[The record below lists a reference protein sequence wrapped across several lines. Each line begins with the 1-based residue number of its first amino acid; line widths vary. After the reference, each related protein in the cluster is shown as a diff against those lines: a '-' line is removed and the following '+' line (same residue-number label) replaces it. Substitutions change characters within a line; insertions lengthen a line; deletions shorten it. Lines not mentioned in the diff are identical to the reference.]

1 MKLDILACVPMEIRE
16 RLKCGMTGEVIMV
29 NSSGIYLRF
38 EEQIVFLCDITW
50 GLVPIG
56 IAVDGFKKMAKKLC
70 LEDGQQVIYKDNTLI
85 FPNGTVHL
93 LTERTQPRKKCLH
106 QSEKEC
112 LRQPEKMYV
121 KRAAVEV
128 AALRKKHGISMLVEP
143 LVLGKEAAD
152 VMQLNP
158 YCAKAY
164 PCLARLMNALL
175 NGTVDEIRCCVDKM
189 LGLGTGLTPSA
200 DDVMLGMLY
209 VFRKLPQQCPLAVYA
224 FRESILELCDSH
236 TNKVSS
242 AYLKAII
249 QGAYFERM
257 EQVWNG
263 LCGMEPLDI
272 LKLTQVG
279 SNSGTEMLL
288 GMLIALRICGY
299 DVSS

>member
-1 MKLDILACVPMEIRE
+1 MEIEILACVPKEIRE
-16 RLKCGMTGEVIMV
+16 ILKCGMTGEVIMV

-56 IAVDGFKKMAKKLC
+56 IAVDGFKKMAKQLC
-70 LEDGQQVIYKDNTLI
+70 LEEGQSVTFRDNTLI
-85 FPNGTVHL
+85 FPKGTVQL
-93 LTERTQPRKKCLH
+93 QMEEIIP
-106 QSEKEC
+106 EKEC
-112 LRQPEKMYV
+112 LRQPEKRYI
-121 KRAAVEV
+121 KQAAMEV
-128 AALRKKHGISMLVEP
+128 AALQKERGISMLVEP
-143 LVLGKEAAD
+143 LVLGKKTNT
-152 VMQLNP
+152 VIQLNP

-164 PCLARLMNALL
+164 PYLVKLMNALSHAE
-175 NGTVDEIRCCVDKM
+175 GEISYCVDKM

-209 VFRKLPQQCPLAVYA
+209 VFRKFPQKYSQSVCS
-224 FRESILELCDSH
+224 FKENILELCDSH
-236 TNKVSS
+236 TNQVSS

-272 LKLTQVG
+272 SKLTQVG

-288 GMLIALRICGY
+288 GMLVALRICGY
-299 DVSS
+299 DVSA

>member
-1 MKLDILACVPMEIRE
+1 MEIEILACVPKEIRE
-16 RLKCGMTGEVIMV
+16 ILKCDMIGEVIMV
-29 NSSGIYLRF
+29 NSSGVYLRF
-38 EEQIVFLCDITW
+38 EKQIVFLCDITW

-56 IAVDGFKKMAKKLC
+56 IAVDGFKKMAKQLC
-70 LEDGQQVIYKDNTLI
+70 LEEGQAVTFRDNKLI

-93 LTERTQPRKKCLH
+93 QIEETI
-106 QSEKEC
+106 SEKEC
-112 LRQPEKMYV
+112 PRNPEKRYMEQ
-121 KRAAVEV
+121 AALEV
-128 AALRKKHGISMLVEP
+128 AGLRKKHGISMLVES
-143 LVLGKEAAD
+143 LVLGKEGD
-152 VMQLNP
+152 NVIQLNP
-158 YCAKAY
+158 YCAQAY
-164 PCLARLMNALL
+164 PYLVRLMNALCD
-175 NGTVDEIRCCVDKM
+175 GAEDEIRYCVDKM

-209 VFRKLPQQCPLAVYA
+209 VFRKIHKKSPQAVCA
-224 FRESILELCDSH
+224 FRESILEFSDSH
-236 TNKVSS
+236 TNQISS

-272 LKLTQVG
+272 SKLTQVG

-288 GMLIALRICGY
+288 GMLVALRICGY

>member
-1 MKLDILACVPMEIRE
+1 MELDILACVPKEIRE
-16 RLKCGMTGEVIMV
+16 ILKCGMTGEVIMV

-56 IAVDGFKKMAKKLC
+56 IAVDGFKKMARQLC
-70 LEDGQQVIYKDNTLI
+70 LEEGQWVIFRDNTLV

-93 LTERTQPRKKCLH
+93 QMDETVP
-106 QSEKEC
+106 EKEC
-112 LRQPEKMYV
+112 PRSPEK
-121 KRAAVEV
+121 RFIEQAAMEV
-128 AALRKKHGISMLVEP
+128 AALQKKHGISMLVEP
-143 LVLGKEAAD
+143 LVLGKEADD
-152 VMQLNP
+152 VIQLNP

-164 PCLARLMNALL
+164 PYLVRLMNALC
-175 NGTVDEIRCCVDKM
+175 NGAGDEIRYCVDKI
-189 LGLGTGLTPSA
+189 LGLGTGLTPSV

-209 VFRKLPQQCPLAVYA
+209 VFRKLPQKYPQVVYA

-236 TNKVSS
+236 TNHVSR

-263 LCGMEPLDI
+263 LCGMEPLHI
-272 LKLTQVG
+272 SKLTQVG